1 MSISASSRAAGLLVA
16 APPTLL
22 RQGLLLTLR
31 ELWPE
36 RPATFATD
44 PSQLLACLREHT
56 YGLLAIDSAAFAR
69 ALLPGLLQQV
79 RRLRSNLPLL
89 LLTERRLPALPL
101 VTATAPL
108 RLVPHHATPAEV
120 AHAAAELLEDAPLA
134 SAAPDGPRAV
144 PQAGFSP
151 RELEVLALVV
161 ADCCNEQIAERLS
174 LSVRT
179 VESHRRAL
187 LHKAGVRTPVGLAV
201 RALREGWV
209 GV

>member
-1 MSISASSRAAGLLVA
+1 MSTSVSSWAGLLVA

-44 PSQLLACLREHT
+44 PTQLLARLHERA
-56 YGLLAIDSAAFAR
+56 YSLLIVDSGAFSR

-79 RRLRSNLPLL
+79 RRLRSSLPLL
-89 LLTERRLPALPL
+89 LLTGRRPPVLPL
-101 VTATAPL
+101 ATATAPL
-108 RLVPHHATPAEV
+108 RLLPHYATPVEV
-120 AHAAAELLEDAPLA
+120 AQAAAELLQAAPLA
-134 SAAPDGPRAV
+134 TTAPHPQAV

-161 ADCCNEQIAERLS
+161 ADYCNEQIAEHLS

-209 GV
+209 GA